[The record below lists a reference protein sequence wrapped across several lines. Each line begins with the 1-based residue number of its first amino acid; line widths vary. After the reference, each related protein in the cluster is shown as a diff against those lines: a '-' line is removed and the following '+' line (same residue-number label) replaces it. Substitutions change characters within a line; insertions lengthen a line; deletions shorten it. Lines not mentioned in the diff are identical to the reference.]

1 MTAAVHILDSFDMD
15 NICISFYN
23 CLYIKIVPSIFE
35 ALNNCHCQC
44 RWRVGKLGVQTSA
57 KKGSICHLPTI
68 IVIRLMYLP
77 NIRSTIVPLATPI
90 PPALLSYCISNNYQ
104 ILIKYS
110 YCKLSESNLK
120 IMKQEVF
127 IEKKIA
133 F

>member
-1 MTAAVHILDSFDMD
+1 MYTYHSIIAFTSKYVVS
-15 NICISFYN
+15 
-23 CLYIKIVPSIFE
+23 SIFE
-35 ALNNCHCQC
+35 AVNNCQC
-44 RWRVGKLGVQTSA
+44 RQRAGKLGVQTSA